1 MGGMRRRFGAGK
13 TETERMRT
21 FGFPSVENWRLPA
34 GEPTLFQMV
43 AAATLGL
50 FAELGPNRFTRLL
63 DALAEC
69 EQFHDL
75 TMID

>member
-1 MGGMRRRFGAGK
+1 MGVMRDFQRGQRKQNGCEPSASPRWK
-13 TETERMRT
+13 TGVSR
-21 FGFPSVENWRLPA
+21 PA
-34 GEPTLFQMV
+34 SRTLFQMV